1 MGIFTM
7 ALLVHAKLKRRSS
20 KKHSDKS
27 THASFQPSAD
37 SEDGNWARASLQQ
50 LPRTVSGIAQSSTC
64 HPLPPISTHPVYTE
78 QSIDFTRIGTSK
90 EGDKRQRLQSIVS
103 TLSNHQLPAN
113 PSSEAVDHF
122 RADRIG
128 SVDDTNLLDASRR
141 PSMATI
147 GEGGRKGSGTSTLGT
162 LNDPSVTSFTIERAR
177 RASLSVRKV
186 SAGGSEEVMPYA
198 SGAMTEPT
206 SPTDLDIRF
215 AKPISVL
222 ARPPS
227 QIDFTQPE
235 GTPHRQ
241 GEHLVAAQ
249 NPLAPRS
256 PIFRPENNSLPH
268 STSDPTPLQQAET
281 SPCLQRPLERE
292 RLPMI
297 DVSPLISPK
306 TLHAPAK
313 AGDQRRSEMS
323 ISTITPTR
331 SGSKKKKRPD
341 SIILAHLRSPK
352 LGGHLTAGNLISADS
367 PPPISDAINGLS
379 AGIAT
384 SVLAMKSAGGST
396 NFPNS
401 LPASAS
407 SGSRNEMPKT
417 PRTATSEGCQSA
429 VSDMESAQLFQ
440 AWKGFAPSVH
450 VDEPVPAIKR
460 GLSVQASTPRPRLK
474 APRRAGTKD
483 GDIDIEI
490 VLNGDNR
497 GAAHTVP
504 DHGLSVSRPVVIL
517 TPNTAKEPEFVVE
530 KPGHTKRASLTP
542 SVASG
547 SSSTSSSERK
557 ITCLADVVKEERRL
571 WTSSAV
577 SALS

>member
-1 MGIFTM
+1 M
-7 ALLVHAKLKRRSS
+7 ALLVHAKLKKRSR
-20 KKHSDKS
+20 KEHSDKT
-27 THASFQPSAD
+27 THASFQPSVH

-50 LPRTVSGIAQSSTC
+50 LPRTMSGIPQSSSY
-64 HPLPPISTHPVYTE
+64 HPLPPISTNPVYTE

-90 EGDKRQRLQSIVS
+90 EGDRRQRLQSIVS

-113 PSSEAVDHF
+113 PSSEALAHF

-128 SVDDTNLLDASRR
+128 SVDDTNLLTASKR

-147 GEGGRKGSGTSTLGT
+147 GESARKKSGTSTLGT

-198 SGAMTEPT
+198 SGAITEPA
-206 SPTDLDIRF
+206 SPSDLDIRF

-235 GTPHRQ
+235 GTPRRQ
-241 GEHLVAAQ
+241 GDYLVAAQ

-256 PIFRPENNSLPH
+256 PIFRPENDSLPH
-268 STSDPTPLQQAET
+268 SISDPTPPQQAET

-297 DVSPLISPK
+297 DISPLISPN
-306 TLHAPAK
+306 TLRAPAK
-313 AGDQRRSEMS
+313 DGDHRQSEMN
-323 ISTITPTR
+323 ISTTAPTR

-341 SIILAHLRSPK
+341 SIVLAHLRSPK
-352 LGGHLTAGNLISADS
+352 LGGHLTAGNRISVGS
-367 PPPISDAINGLS
+367 PPPISDALNGLS
-379 AGIAT
+379 GGIAT

-396 NFPNS
+396 NFPYS
-401 LPASAS
+401 VPQSAS
-407 SGSRNEMPKT
+407 SGSKIEMPKT
-417 PRTATSEGCQSA
+417 PRTATSEGCPTA
-429 VSDMESAQLFQ
+429 ISDIESAQLFQ
-440 AWKGFAPSVH
+440 AWKGFAPPVH
-450 VDEPVPAIKR
+450 VDEAVPAIKR
-460 GLSVQASTPRPRLK
+460 GLSVQASNARPKPK
-474 APRRAGTKD
+474 ALRRAGTKD
-483 GDIDIEI
+483 GDIDMEI

-497 GAAHTVP
+497 DAAHTVP

-530 KPGHTKRASLTP
+530 KIWSCE
-542 SVASG
+542 
-547 SSSTSSSERK
+547 TSK
-557 ITCLADVVKEERRL
+557 LDT
-571 WTSSAV
+571 
-577 SALS
+577 

>member
-1 MGIFTM
+1 MGIFTLG
-7 ALLVHAKLKRRSS
+7 LLVYTKLKKRSS
-20 KKHSDKS
+20 KKRAAKW
-27 THASFQPSAD
+27 THASFQPSVD
-37 SEDGNWARASLQQ
+37 SDDGKWARASLKPP
-50 LPRTVSGIAQSSTC
+50 PRTMSNIPQSSSH
-64 HPLPPISTHPVYTE
+64 HPLPPISTHLIYTE

-103 TLSNHQLPAN
+103 TLSNHHLPAN
-113 PSSEAVDHF
+113 PSSEALDHF

-128 SVDDTNLLDASRR
+128 SIDDTDLLPRSRR

-147 GEGGRKGSGTSTLGT
+147 GESGRKKSGTSTLGT

-186 SAGGSEEVMPYA
+186 SVGGVEEVMPYA
-198 SGAMTEPT
+198 SGAVTEPT
-206 SPTDLDIRF
+206 SPVDLDVRF

-227 QIDFTQPE
+227 RIDFTQPE
-235 GTPHRQ
+235 GTPRRR
-241 GEHLVAAQ
+241 GDHLVAAQ
-249 NPLAPRS
+249 NPLAPKS
-256 PIFRPENNSLPH
+256 PSFQPNRDSCLPY
-268 STSDPTPLQQAET
+268 TQDPTPPQQLDNT
-281 SPCLQRPLERE
+281 PCLQRPLERE

-297 DVSPLISPK
+297 DVSPMISPS
-306 TLHAPAK
+306 TFHTPA
-313 AGDQRRSEMS
+313 DPVNQRQSEMS
-323 ISTITPTR
+323 ISTTTPTR

-352 LGGHLTAGNLISADS
+352 LGAHLTAGNRDSTDS
-367 PPPISDAINGLS
+367 PPPISDALNGLS

-384 SVLAMKSAGGST
+384 SVLAMKSAGGSS
-396 NFPNS
+396 NFPYS
-401 LPASAS
+401 LPPSAS

-429 VSDMESAQLFQ
+429 MSDIESAELFQ
-440 AWKGFAPSVH
+440 AWKGFAPPVH

-460 GLSVQASTPRPRLK
+460 GLSVQASTPRPRPK

-483 GDIDIEI
+483 GDIDMEI

-497 GAAHTVP
+497 RATQRKP
-504 DHGLSVSRPVVIL
+504 DQGLSVSRPVVIL
-517 TPNTAKEPEFVVE
+517 TPNTAKEPDFSVE

-547 SSSTSSSERK
+547 SSSTSSKSK
-557 ITCLADVVKEERRL
+557 ITYLADVVKEEKRL
-571 WTSSAV
+571 STLSVISA
-577 SALS
+577 

>member
-1 MGIFTM
+1 M
-7 ALLVHAKLKRRSS
+7 ALLVHAKLKKRSS
-20 KKHSDKS
+20 KKDSDKS
-27 THASFQPSAD
+27 THASFQPSVD
-37 SEDGNWARASLQQ
+37 SGDVNWARASLK
-50 LPRTVSGIAQSSTC
+50 PPPPSMSTIPPSFSY
-64 HPLPPISTHPVYTE
+64 HPLPPISTQSIYTE

-103 TLSNHQLPAN
+103 TLSNHELPAN
-113 PSSEAVDHF
+113 PSSEALGHF

-128 SVDDTNLLDASRR
+128 SVDDEKLLAASRR
-141 PSMATI
+141 PSMGTI

-162 LNDPSVTSFTIERAR
+162 LNDPSMTSFTIERAR

-235 GTPHRQ
+235 GTPSRQ
-241 GEHLVAAQ
+241 GDYLVAAQ
-249 NPLAPRS
+249 NPLAPKS
-256 PIFRPENNSLPH
+256 PILRPENDSLPH
-268 STSDPTPLQQAET
+268 SIPDPTPPQQAET

-306 TLHAPAK
+306 TLHAPAYPV
-313 AGDQRRSEMS
+313 DHIQSEMKMNT
-323 ISTITPTR
+323 TIPTR

-352 LGGHLTAGNLISADS
+352 LGGQLIAGNLISADS
-367 PPPISDAINGLS
+367 PPPISDALNNLS

-396 NFPNS
+396 NFPYS

-429 VSDMESAQLFQ
+429 VSDIESAQLFQ
-440 AWKGFAPSVH
+440 AWKGFAPPVH
-450 VDEPVPAIKR
+450 VDEPVPAFKR
-460 GLSVQASTPRPRLK
+460 GLSVQASTARPRPK
-474 APRRAGTKD
+474 APRRAGTDD
-483 GDIDIEI
+483 GDIDMEI

-497 GAAHTVP
+497 GAAHTKA
-504 DHGLSVSRPVVIL
+504 DHCLSVSRPVVIL
-517 TPNTAKEPEFVVE
+517 TPNTAKEPDFVVE
-530 KPGHTKRASLTP
+530 KRGHTKRASLTP

-547 SSSTSSSERK
+547 SSSTFSARRK

-571 WTSSAV
+571 STSSV
-577 SALS
+577 ISA